1 VPLKG
6 DPLVNANK
14 RWFSHFGLAQA
25 TLALVCFPLL
35 SQNPLMAQ
43 EEPAETEGR
52 WQARSMV
59 ETRFGIVATSQTLA
73 SAAGAHILEI
83 GGNAVDAAIAANAVL
98 GVVEPM
104 SNGIGGD
111 LFAIIYEAK
120 TGKLYGL
127 NASGWAPTGLT
138 IEALE
143 RQKITKMPQ
152 KGIYSV
158 TVPGAVAG
166 WEMLRSRFGTMSFD
180 RILAP
185 AIYYAENGFP
195 VTEIIGAAWQRAAKG
210 LAANKGATETYLP
223 DGRPPDIGQ
232 IFRNRDLAASLHMV
246 AAHGRDGFY
255 EGRNAE
261 VLIREAKEEGV
272 EWTAADLA
280 DFQPEWVEPIS
291 TTYRG
296 WTVTELPPNGQGIA
310 ALSMLNM
317 MERFPL
323 SEYGHNSAKALHVMI
338 EAKKLAYSDL
348 LHYVGDPKYSN
359 VPVAR
364 LLSKD
369 TAAARASLI
378 DMQHATCS
386 VTPTQVAW
394 LAKLPSADTIYMSAI
409 DGEGNMVSLIQ
420 SNYSGFGSGVVAPG
434 TGYALQNRGGLFSLE
449 RGHPNA
455 LAAHKRPLH
464 TIIPAFLQKG
474 DTRIA
479 FGIMGGWNQSQAHAQ
494 FVSNI
499 VDFGMNIQGALEAA
513 RFTKLTFDGCDV
525 SMETRVPAAVMKE
538 LESMGHVIKPMG
550 PYSGSM
556 GGGQA
561 AMSVAGGVHFGA
573 SDPRKDG
580 AAVPENPPFKMP

>member
-1 VPLKG
+1 VSTDKQLLRSRVPM
-6 DPLVNANK
+6 PLM
-14 RWFSHFGLAQA
+14 L
-25 TLALVCFPLL
+25 LALAVTQSFVWG
-35 SQNPLMAQ
+35 Q
-43 EEPAETEGR
+43 AENTSGGGR

-59 ETRFGIVATSQTLA
+59 ETKFGIVATSQTLA
-73 SAAGAHILEI
+73 SAAGAHVLEM
-83 GGNAVDAAIAANAVL
+83 GGNAIDAAIAANAVL

-104 SNGIGGD
+104 SDGIGGD
-111 LFAIIYEAK
+111 LFAIVYEAK

-138 IEALE
+138 IDLLE
-143 RQKITKMPQ
+143 RQNITKMPQ

-158 TVPGAVAG
+158 TIPGAVAG
-166 WEMLRSRFGTMSFD
+166 WDMLRTRFGTMPLD

-195 VTEIIGAAWQRAAKG
+195 VTEIIGAAWQNAAKS
-210 LAANKGATETYLP
+210 LATNKGAKQTYLP
-223 DGRPPDIGQ
+223 DDRAPQVGQ
-232 IFRNRDLAASLHMV
+232 IFRNRDLAASLRLI

-255 EGRNAE
+255 KGTNAQA
-261 VLIREAKEEGV
+261 LIREGKEDGV
-272 EWTAADLA
+272 EWTAPDLA
-280 DFQPEWVEPIS
+280 DFQPEWVDPVS

-310 ALSMLNM
+310 ALSMLNI

-323 SEYGHNSAKALHVMI
+323 SEYGHNSTKALHVMI

-348 LHYVGDPKYSN
+348 LRYVGDPRYTN
-359 VPVAR
+359 VPVAK
-364 LLSKD
+364 LLSKE

-378 DMQHATCS
+378 KMDHATCS
-386 VTPTQVAW
+386 VTPTEVAW
-394 LAKLPSADTIYMSAI
+394 LAKLPGADTIYMSAM
-409 DGEGNMVSLIQ
+409 DREGNMVSLIQ
-420 SNYSGFGSGVVAPG
+420 SNYGGFGSGVVAPG

-455 LAAHKRPLH
+455 LAPHKRPLH
-464 TIIPAFLQKG
+464 TIIPAFLQK
-474 DTRIA
+474 DDVRIA

-494 FVSNI
+494 FVSNV

-513 RFTKLTFDGCDV
+513 RFTKGTFDGCDL
-525 SMETRVPAAVMKE
+525 SMETRISTAVIKE
-538 LESMGHVIKPMG
+538 LESMGHEIKTVG

-561 AMSVAGGVHFGA
+561 VMSVAGGVHFGA

-580 AAVPENPPFKMP
+580 AAVPENPPFAP

>member
-1 VPLKG
+1 
-6 DPLVNANK
+6 VNIDK
-14 RWFSHFGLAQA
+14 RLLTCLQLSL
-25 TLALVCFPLL
+25 LALVLAAVPLATQSL
-35 SQNPLMAQ
+35 LLAQ
-43 EEPAETEGR
+43 EEGGQNGGR

-59 ETRFGIVATSQTLA
+59 ETKFGIVATSQTLA
-73 SAAGAHILEI
+73 SAAGAHILEM
-83 GGNAVDAAIAANAVL
+83 GGNAIDAAIAANAVL

-104 SNGIGGD
+104 SDGIGGD

-143 RQKITKMPQ
+143 RQNIAKMPQ

-166 WEMLRSRFGTMSFD
+166 WDQLRTKFGTMSLD

-185 AIYYAENGFP
+185 AIYYAQNGFP
-195 VTEIIGAAWQRAAKG
+195 VTEIIGAAWQSSAKS
-210 LAANKGATETYLP
+210 LAANKGAKETYLP
-223 DGRPPDIGQ
+223 DGRAPNIGQ
-232 IFRNRDLAASLHMV
+232 IFRNRDLAASLRLIT
-246 AAHGRDGFY
+246 AHGRDGFY
-255 EGRNAE
+255 KGSNAQA
-261 VLIREAKEEGV
+261 LIREAKEDGV

-280 DFQPEWVEPIS
+280 DFEPEWVNPIS
-291 TTYRG
+291 TTYRA

-310 ALSMLNM
+310 ALEMLNM

-348 LHYVGDPKYSN
+348 LRYVGDPKYSN
-359 VPVAR
+359 VPIAA

-369 TAAARASLI
+369 TAATRARLI
-378 DMQHATCS
+378 DQQHATCS
-386 VTPTQVAW
+386 VTPTEVAW
-394 LAKLPSADTIYMSAI
+394 LAKLPGADTIYMSAI
-409 DGEGNMVSLIQ
+409 DRDGNMVSLIQ

-434 TGYALQNRGGLFSLE
+434 TGYALQNRGALFSLE

-455 LAAHKRPLH
+455 LAPHKRPLH
-464 TIIPAFLQKG
+464 TIIPAFMQKG

-494 FVSNI
+494 FVSNV

-513 RFTKLTFDGCDV
+513 RFTKGTFEGCDV
-525 SMETRVPAAVMKE
+525 SMETRVSPKVVQE
-538 LESMGHVIKPMG
+538 LESMGHMIKQVG
-550 PYSGSM
+550 QYSGSM

-561 AMSVAGGVHFGA
+561 VMSVDGGVHFGA

-580 AAVPENPPFKMP
+580 AAVPENPAFP